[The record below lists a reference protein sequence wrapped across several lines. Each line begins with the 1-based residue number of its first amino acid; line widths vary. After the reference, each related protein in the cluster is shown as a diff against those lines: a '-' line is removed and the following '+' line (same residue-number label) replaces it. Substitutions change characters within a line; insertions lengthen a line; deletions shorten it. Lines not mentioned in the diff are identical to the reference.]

1 VIVTQNAYVKK
12 MSIDAGTKLGR
23 YEIRAKIGEGGMGEV
38 YRARDEKLNRDV
50 AVKVLPA
57 ALSENSDRLR
67 RFEQEAQAAGAL
79 NHPNILA
86 VYDVG
91 TYESAPYVVA
101 ELLEGETLRELLDH
115 GPPSTRKAIDYATH
129 IARGLAAAHEKGIV
143 HRDLKPDNLFITR
156 DDRVKI
162 LDFGLAK
169 LALPAGD
176 EVAQTDIAT
185 RKVHTDP
192 GTVMGTAGYMSPEQV
207 RGRAVD
213 HRSDIFSFG
222 AVLYEMLSG
231 RRAFHGD
238 SAIETLNAILKE
250 EPAELT
256 ASNSNIA
263 PAIERV
269 VWHCLEKSPERRFQS
284 ASDVAFALESL
295 SGVTSHPSQ
304 QTLGALAPLSS
315 ARVWTRERLIWLS
328 ACAVLLVATAVLA
341 WAYLSRSQ
349 TTAHAVRL
357 ALANPEKTTL
367 PARVTVSPDG
377 LRVVFI
383 ATNADGKRLL
393 WVRQLESLT
402 AQPLTGTDG
411 AVSPFWS
418 PDSRFI
424 GYFANGKLFKVD
436 AAGGRPLALCDV
448 DESRGGA
455 WNRDG
460 VILFAGSKGLHRV
473 PAQGGTP
480 TLATRIDPKEEAH
493 RWPYF
498 LPDGRHFVF
507 LADAGTL
514 ENHHIRLGSLD
525 SQETQILFG
534 AVTRIVYAPPGYL
547 LYVNQGAL
555 VAQSF
560 DADKLRVTG
569 DPVTLAERVAEVG
582 DNHEFDFSVSD
593 NGVLAYQSGTS
604 NTELVWF
611 DRTGKKLG
619 LFGEPDTYAS
629 LAISP
634 DGSRAAAGMLDA
646 DGRHSDV
653 WLLELSRGTKSRLTF
668 DPQSDGAPVWSPDGS
683 RIIFYSNRAPHG
695 HANLYL
701 TSASATGDDQVLL
714 ASDADDI
721 PTSWSRDGQ
730 SILFM
735 RIASTTHLGVWL
747 LPMSGDRQPRPLLQS
762 AAFDQGAAVF
772 SPNGRF
778 IAYTSNESGRPEV
791 YVQTFPLSGE
801 KWTVSSGG
809 GFLPLWRDDG
819 KELFYV
825 TENGK
830 IMSAEIRI
838 GAKFESGVPQQ
849 LFQVSIKFKDDCPYA
864 VSPDGA
870 RFLVSTV
877 GEASN
882 PAPMTIVLNW
892 MNDLKR

>member
-1 VIVTQNAYVKK
+1 MAPSLT
-12 MSIDAGTKLGR
+12 AGTKLGR
-23 YEIRAKIGEGGMGEV
+23 YEIRSQVGAGGMGEV

-57 ALSENSDRLR
+57 ALSENSDRLH

-91 TYESAPYVVA
+91 THEGAPYVVS

-115 GPPSTRKAIDYATH
+115 GPLSTRKAIEYATH

-143 HRDLKPDNLFITR
+143 HRDLKPENLFITK

-169 LALPAGD
+169 LTLPAGD

-192 GTVMGTAGYMSPEQV
+192 GAVMGTAGYMSPEQV

-213 HRSDIFSFG
+213 YRSDIFSFG

-231 RRAFHGD
+231 RRAFRGD

-295 SGVTSHPSQ
+295 SGMTSHPSQ
-304 QTLGALAPLSS
+304 QTFGALVPLSP
-315 ARVWTRERLIWLS
+315 ARIWTRERLIWLV
-328 ACAVLLVATAVLA
+328 ACVVLLVATSVLA
-341 WAYLSRSQ
+341 FAYFSRSK
-349 TTAHAVRL
+349 TSTHAVRL
-357 ALANPEKTTL
+357 ALANPDRATL
-367 PARVTVSPDG
+367 PERVTVSPDG

-393 WVRQLESLT
+393 WVRPLESLT

-411 AVSPFWS
+411 AISPFWS

-424 GYFANGKLFKVD
+424 GYFANGKLFKID
-436 AAGGRPLALCDV
+436 AAGGRPQALCDV
-448 DESRGGA
+448 GENRGGA

-460 VILFAGSKGLHRV
+460 VILFAGLEGLYRV
-473 PAQGGTP
+473 SAQGGAP
-480 TLATRIDPKEEAH
+480 TLATKIDPKEEAH

-507 LADAGTL
+507 LADAETT

-525 SQETQILFG
+525 SQESQILFG
-534 AVTRIVYAPPGYL
+534 AVSRIAYVPPGYL
-547 LYVNQGAL
+547 LYVSQGAL
-555 VAQSF
+555 VATPF
-560 DADKLRVTG
+560 DARALKVTG
-569 DPVTLAERVAEVG
+569 DPATIAEHIAEVG
-582 DNHEFDFSVSD
+582 DNHEFDFSASD
-593 NGVLAYQSGTS
+593 DGVLAYQSGSPNSQLT
-604 NTELVWF
+604 WF
-611 DRTGKKLG
+611 DRAGKKLNSV
-619 LFGEPDTYAS
+619 GEPANYATFS
-629 LAISP
+629 LSP
-634 DGSRAAAGMLDA
+634 DERRAAVSLLDA
-646 DGRHSDV
+646 DGRVADL
-653 WLLELSRGTKSRLTF
+653 WILDLMRGSISRLTF
-668 DPQSDGAPVWSPDGS
+668 DPSSEGWGVWSPDGNN
-683 RIIFYSNRAPHG
+683 IVYNSNRLGDG
-695 HANLYL
+695 HVHLYEKA
-701 TSASATGDDQVLL
+701 ASGTGDDQLL
-714 ASDADDI
+714 LQSASDKY

-730 SILFM
+730 FILFVNWPL
-735 RIASTTHLGVWL
+735 RAKAGIWL
-747 LPMSGDRQPRPLLQS
+747 LPLTGERQPRALLQT
-762 AAFDQGAAVF
+762 AAFDQTGGQF
-772 SPNGRF
+772 SPDGRF
-778 IAYTSNESGRPEV
+778 VAYMSNESGRTEV
-791 YVQTFPLSGE
+791 YVRPFPLSDD
-801 KWTVSSGG
+801 KWRISSGG
-809 GFLPLWRDDG
+809 GQLPSWRADG

-825 TENGK
+825 TDEGRL
-830 IMSAEIRI
+830 MSAEIRFS
-838 GAKFESGVPQQ
+838 GKFENGVPQQ
-849 LFQVSIKFKDDCPYA
+849 LFQTNIKNSGGGLCYGA
-864 VSPDGA
+864 AADGQ
-870 RFLVSTV
+870 RFLVNTFV
-877 GEASN
+877 EGDN

-892 MNDLKR
+892 TNDLKR